1 MDFITL
7 CSGVEKTN
15 EMKGEGKGLK
25 NEDNG
30 RNKIEKNLSFPP
42 NIHRVVTMIEYLSL
56 SGSGVIFWQLQG
68 SSEETASKS
77 CSDFTFL
84 TTCPLP

>member
-1 MDFITL
+1 M
-7 CSGVEKTN
+7 CSRVEKTN

-42 NIHRVVTMIEYLSL
+42 NIHRVVTMIRIPEPVRTFGKHLDIFREAKRRLRLEAVLVSL
-56 SGSGVIFWQLQG
+56 F
-68 SSEETASKS
+68 
-77 CSDFTFL
+77 
-84 TTCPLP
+84 

>member
-1 MDFITL
+1 MGDVTSKRIL
-7 CSGVEKTN
+7 PHCAVEKTN

-56 SGSGVIFWQLQG
+56 SGSGVAFR
-68 SSEETASKS
+68 
-77 CSDFTFL
+77 F
-84 TTCPLP
+84 

>member
-1 MDFITL
+1 M
-7 CSGVEKTN
+7 EKTD

-56 SGSGVIFWQLQG
+56 SGSGVTFGQFQRD
-68 SSEETASKS
+68 SEETASRS
-77 CSDFTFL
+77 CYFWTY
-84 TTCPLP
+84 LPTSSSKRSL

>member
-1 MDFITL
+1 M
-7 CSGVEKTN
+7 EKTD

-56 SGSGVIFWQLQG
+56 SGSGVHLGNFRQAQRRLCF
-68 SSEETASKS
+68 ETVLV
-77 CSDFTFL
+77 FV
-84 TTCPLP
+84 

>member
-1 MDFITL
+1 MDFTTL
-7 CSGVEKTN
+7 CSVVEKTN

-56 SGSGVIFWQLQG
+56 SGSGVTFGQLQR
-68 SSEETASKS
+68 SSEETSSKS
-77 CSDFTFL
+77 CSGFRFL
-84 TTCPLP
+84 TTCPLR

>member
-1 MDFITL
+1 M
-7 CSGVEKTN
+7 EKTD

-56 SGSGVIFWQLQG
+56 SGSGVTFGQLQRG
-68 SSEETASKS
+68 SEETASQNFS
-77 CSDFTFL
+77 GFSL
-84 TTCPLP
+84 LPTYPPSFSQFIPNNT

>member
-1 MDFITL
+1 M
-7 CSGVEKTN
+7 CSGVEKTD

-56 SGSGVIFWQLQG
+56 SGSGVTFGQLQNDCI
-68 SSEETASKS
+68 SK
-77 CSDFTFL
+77 FFWFL
-84 TTCPLP
+84 TFAHLPPFIFTIST